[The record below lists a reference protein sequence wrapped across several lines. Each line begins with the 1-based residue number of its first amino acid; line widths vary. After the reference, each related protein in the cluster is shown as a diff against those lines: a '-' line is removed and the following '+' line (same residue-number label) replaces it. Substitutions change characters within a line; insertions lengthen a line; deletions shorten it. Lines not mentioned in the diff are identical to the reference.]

1 MDEQQNESSKGSA
14 GRVTAWIGGATA
26 LVVALGGLVTAV
38 NQFRKND
45 TAAAQ
50 TTRTDAS
57 APGKAASL
65 ADTTPAARPTSYVI
79 EGGEGGTLIKIDNK
93 WLWTTQDGGRY
104 EYEQLSDDG
113 TDTVAVLRQDPPD
126 DTFYLRWHN
135 AGGTAMQRT
144 EGERWGD
151 ELKITPKKS

>member
-1 MDEQQNESSKGSA
+1 MEEQQNESSKGSA
-14 GRVTAWIGGATA
+14 GKVTAWIGGVTA
-26 LVVALGGLVTAV
+26 LVVAVGGLLTAV
-38 NQFRKND
+38 KEFRKD
-45 TAAAQ
+45 DAVAQ
-50 TTRTDAS
+50 ARTNNDAS
-57 APGKAASL
+57 MKTASL
-65 ADTTPAARPTSYVI
+65 AATAPAARPMSYTI
-79 EGGEGGTLIKIDNK
+79 EGGEGGTLVKIDNK
-93 WLWTTQDGGRY
+93 WLWTTEAGDRY

-113 TDTVAVLRQDPPD
+113 TDTVAVFRQDPPA

>member
-1 MDEQQNESSKGSA
+1 MEEQQDESSKGNA
-14 GRVTAWIGGATA
+14 GKVTAWIGGATA
-26 LVVALGGLVTAV
+26 LVVALGGLLTAV

-45 TAAAQ
+45 TAVTQ
-50 TTRTDAS
+50 TRTDAGT
-57 APGKAASL
+57 PGKTASL
-65 ADTTPAARPTSYVI
+65 AATSSTTRPVSYVV

-93 WLWTTQDGGRY
+93 WLWTTQDGSRY

-113 TDTVAVLRQDPPD
+113 TDTVAFYKQADPAE
-126 DTFYLRWHN
+126 TYYLRWHN
-135 AGGTAMQRT
+135 AGGTAMQKT

>member
-1 MDEQQNESSKGSA
+1 MDEEQNKRSQVGA
-14 GRVTAWIGGATA
+14 GKVTAWIGGATA

-38 NQFRKND
+38 REFRKD
-45 TAAAQ
+45 DAVAQ
-50 TTRTDAS
+50 TKTE
-57 APGKAASL
+57 APAPAKAASM
-65 ADTTPAARPTSYVI
+65 AATAPAARPESYII
-79 EGGEGGTLIKIDNK
+79 EGGEGGTLVKIDNK
-93 WLWTTQDGGRY
+93 WLWTTATGDRY

-113 TDTVAVLRQDPPD
+113 TDTVAVMRQAPPA

-144 EGERWGD
+144 EGDRWGD